1 MECLTM
7 DNLIFYNAVCTAL
20 QLTEDIFLP
29 VRLKYDCATNK
40 QHNLQQTNVN
50 EEKK

>member
-1 MECLTM
+1 M

-29 VRLKYDCATNK
+29 VRLKYDRATNK
-40 QHNLQQTNVN
+40 QHYLQQTNVN